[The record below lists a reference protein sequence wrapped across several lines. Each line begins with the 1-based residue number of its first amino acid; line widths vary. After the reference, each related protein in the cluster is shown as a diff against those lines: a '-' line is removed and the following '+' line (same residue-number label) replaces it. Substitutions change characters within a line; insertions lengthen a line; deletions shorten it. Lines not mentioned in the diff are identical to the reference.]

1 MAIESQEGSGQI
13 GLSSY
18 WAMVKR
24 RRWLIFLSIFL
35 FWMVGWIVGRL
46 IPASYVSE
54 AIIGI
59 EQQEVPEQY
68 VEPNVNNSDLQNRVQ
83 TMTQQ
88 ILSRPRLQSTIDR
101 FHLYPETHGLT
112 SLVVPA
118 DPVERMRKDIKIELV
133 APEKTAGRITPP
145 PTAFKIHYAANSSE
159 LAQRV
164 NSELTSMFIEENL
177 KSQQQLSQST
187 TDFLSSELANARTKL
202 DQQEAK
208 VRDFKAKHF
217 GDLPSQVQTNVQIL
231 SGLQGQLQSAQV
243 ALDNA
248 RQQGLYLESIQQQY
262 NSAEK
267 EQSTSESSVS
277 SVALEKELINMRV
290 RLADERS
297 KYTEDY
303 PDIVSLKDKIAKM
316 ETMKKQM
323 DEASASRRKSD
334 NPSDKSSDNPS
345 DKSNDNVAAADEVR
359 PGSLTPIMQIRSQI
373 KANELQ
379 TKNFQ
384 KRVDDLEAEISQYR
398 ARLNLTP
405 ETEQEL
411 ADVSRG
417 YDESKANYDSLLK
430 KQDQSQLATSLEQRQ
445 QGGQFSILDPSSLPD
460 TPAIPIALICSLGGL
475 ALGIFFGFGLAAFRE
490 MTNVRVRQES
500 DLIEVV
506 PTRVLVG
513 IPHLAVPGEQ
523 ERRLFRRRLE
533 ISAVVGMLLLI
544 VAGNLYVIYKG

>member
-59 EQQEVPEQY
+59 QQQEVPEQY

-112 SLVVPA
+112 SLLVPA

-267 EQSTSESSVS
+267 EQTTSESSVS

-316 ETMKKQM
+316 EAMKKQI
-323 DEASASRRKSD
+323 DGANSSLRKSD
-334 NPSDKSSDNPS
+334 NPSDKAD
-345 DKSNDNVAAADEVR
+345 DNVAAADEVR

-500 DLIEVV
+500 DLIEIV

>member
-1 MAIESQEGSGQI
+1 MKYYGIYGRVSLAPHNSLGSEELRMAIEAQEVSGQI

-18 WAMVKR
+18 WAMGKR

-35 FWMVGWIVGRL
+35 CWIIGWIVGRL

-59 EQQEVPEQY
+59 QQQEVPEQY

-112 SLVVPA
+112 SLLQPA

-133 APEKTAGRITPP
+133 APEKTAGRVTPP

-243 ALDNA
+243 ALDSA
-248 RQQGLYLESIQQQY
+248 RQQGLYLQSIQQQY

-316 ETMKKQM
+316 EAMKKKM

-345 DKSNDNVAAADEVR
+345 DKSNDNVAAVDEVR

-384 KRVDDLEAEISQYR
+384 K
-398 ARLNLTP
+398 
-405 ETEQEL
+405 
-411 ADVSRG
+411 
-417 YDESKANYDSLLK
+417 
-430 KQDQSQLATSLEQRQ
+430 
-445 QGGQFSILDPSSLPD
+445 
-460 TPAIPIALICSLGGL
+460 
-475 ALGIFFGFGLAAFRE
+475 
-490 MTNVRVRQES
+490 
-500 DLIEVV
+500 
-506 PTRVLVG
+506 
-513 IPHLAVPGEQ
+513 
-523 ERRLFRRRLE
+523 
-533 ISAVVGMLLLI
+533 
-544 VAGNLYVIYKG
+544 

>member
-59 EQQEVPEQY
+59 QQQEVPEQY

-112 SLVVPA
+112 SLLVPA

-267 EQSTSESSVS
+267 EQTTSESSVS
-277 SVALEKELINMRV
+277 SVALEKELLNMRV

-316 ETMKKQM
+316 EVMKKQI
-323 DEASASRRKSD
+323 DGANSSLQKSD
-334 NPSDKSSDNPS
+334 NLSG
-345 DKSNDNVAAADEVR
+345 KSNDNVAAADEVR

-384 KRVDDLEAEISQYR
+384 KRVDDLEQEISEYR

-445 QGGQFSILDPSSLPD
+445 QGGQFSILDPSSLPEA
-460 TPAIPIALICSLGGL
+460 PAIPIALMCSLGGL

-500 DLIEVV
+500 DLIEIV

>member
-112 SLVVPA
+112 SLLVPA

>member
-1 MAIESQEGSGQI
+1 MAIELQEGSGQI

-18 WAMVKR
+18 WAMAKR

-35 FWMVGWIVGRL
+35 FWVIGWIVGRL

-59 EQQEVPEQY
+59 QQQEVPEQY

-112 SLVVPA
+112 SLLEPA
-118 DPVERMRKDIKIELV
+118 DPVERMRKYIKIELV
-133 APEKTAGRITPP
+133 APEKTAGRLTPP
-145 PTAFKIHYAANSSE
+145 PTAFKIHYAANSPE

-187 TDFLSSELANARTKL
+187 TDFLSTELANARTKL

-217 GDLPSQVQTNVQIL
+217 GNLPSQAQANLQIL

-243 ALDNA
+243 ALDSA
-248 RQQGLYLESIQQQY
+248 RQQGLYLESILQQY

-267 EQSTSESSVS
+267 SESSS
-277 SVALEKELINMRV
+277 PEISITTLNKELVNMRM

-303 PDIVSLKDKIAKM
+303 PDIVSLKDKIAKI
-316 ETMKKQM
+316 EVMKKQM
-323 DEASASRRKSD
+323 EDANASARK
-334 NPSDKSSDNPS
+334 SDNPS
-345 DKSNDNVAAADEVR
+345 DKSNDNVAATDEVR

-384 KRVDDLEAEISQYR
+384 KRVDDLEQEISEYR

-417 YDESKANYDSLLK
+417 YDESKTNYDSLLK

-445 QGGQFSILDPSSLPD
+445 QGGQFSILDPSSFPD
-460 TPAIPIALICSLGGL
+460 TPAIPIALMCSLGGL
-475 ALGIFFGFGLAAFRE
+475 ALGIFLGFGLAVLRE
-490 MTNVRVRQES
+490 LTNVRVRQES
-500 DLIEVV
+500 DLIEIL

-523 ERRLFRRRLE
+523 ERRVLRRRLE